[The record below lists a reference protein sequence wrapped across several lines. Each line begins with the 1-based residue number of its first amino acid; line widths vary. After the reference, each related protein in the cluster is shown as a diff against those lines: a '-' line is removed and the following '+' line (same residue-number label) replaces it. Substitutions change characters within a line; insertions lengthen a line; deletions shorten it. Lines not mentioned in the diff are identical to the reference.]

1 MYFCT
6 KLKHVTMFRI
16 KEILEMKGITAKE
29 LATRMDVTPQYISG
43 IIRETGS
50 ASISVLARI
59 AKELEVPVSS
69 LFDDY
74 LREPSE
80 NKCPHCGMPLNIK
93 IEKGE

>member
-1 MYFCT
+1 
-6 KLKHVTMFRI
+6 MFRI
-16 KEILEMKGITAKE
+16 KEILELKGITAKE

-50 ASISVLARI
+50 ASVSVLAKI
-59 AKELEVPVSS
+59 AQELDVPVAS

-74 LREPSE
+74 MIEPSA
-80 NKCPHCGMPLNIK
+80 NKCPHCGMLLSIK